1 MVKVVQSWDDGLVSD
16 IRLTEIFQRHQA
28 KAAFCLNPGLHH
40 DTRSFGWR
48 HENSEV
54 WRLSIHEL
62 YHVYHGFEICSHSMT
77 HPCLTDLSDDQL
89 QWEIK
94 TSKQVLENIFHKPV
108 HGFCY
113 PFNAYN
119 DFVKNIVRTSGYK
132 WARGNQHYEG
142 ALPPADP
149 FEFHPSCHFQDHD
162 FWDKYDRLKIT
173 NGVFFFWGHSYEL
186 ISEGMWHDMEG
197 KIRGISLDP
206 DAEWLFPDELSL
218 FLASR

>member
-16 IRLTEIFQRHQA
+16 IRLIEIFRYHQA
-28 KAAFCLNPGLHH
+28 KATFCLNPGLHH

-62 YHVYHGFEICSHSMT
+62 YHVYEGFEICSHSMT
-77 HPCLTDLSDDQL
+77 HPCLTDISYDQL

-94 TSKQVLENIFHKPV
+94 ASKQILEDIFHKPV

-119 DFVKNIVRTSGYK
+119 DFVKKIVRSSGYK
-132 WARGNQHYEG
+132 WARGNQHHEDT
-142 ALPPADP
+142 LTPADP
-149 FEFHPSCHFQDHD
+149 FEFHPSCHFLDHD
-162 FWDKYDRLKIT
+162 FWDKYDRLKLT
-173 NGVFFFWGHSYEL
+173 NGVFFFWGHSCEL
-186 ISEGMWHDMEG
+186 ISEGMWHDIGE
-197 KIRGISLDP
+197 KIKGISLDP
-206 DAEWLFPDELSL
+206 DAEWFFLDELIM
-218 FLASR
+218 